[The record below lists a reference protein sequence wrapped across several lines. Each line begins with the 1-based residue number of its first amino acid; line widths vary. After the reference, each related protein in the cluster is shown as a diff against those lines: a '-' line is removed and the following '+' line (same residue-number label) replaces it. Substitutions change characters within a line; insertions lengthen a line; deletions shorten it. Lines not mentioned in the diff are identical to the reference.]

1 MTVKYFIGKL
11 FGRQICC
18 KMFAYW
24 IVGLK
29 DSLSGHPSEKK
40 FIGDRKCESNDVK
53 YNPGKG
59 FNFFVVLKTMLH

>member
-40 FIGDRKCESNDVK
+40 SLAIENVNR
-53 YNPGKG
+53 
-59 FNFFVVLKTMLH
+59 MI

>member
-29 DSLSGHPSEKK
+29 DSLSGHPSEKNSLAIENVNQMITNTLWK
-40 FIGDRKCESNDVK
+40 M
-53 YNPGKG
+53 
-59 FNFFVVLKTMLH
+59 VLIFL